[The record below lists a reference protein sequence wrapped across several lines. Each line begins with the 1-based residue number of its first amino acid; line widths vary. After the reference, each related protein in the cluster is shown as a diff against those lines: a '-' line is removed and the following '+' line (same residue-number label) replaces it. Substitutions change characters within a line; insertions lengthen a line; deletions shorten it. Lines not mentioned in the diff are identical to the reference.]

1 MTSETESLLSRIL
14 YLYVMCEAIYD
25 THKAGLVARSDSES
39 NRCTEEAE
47 YKDTLEKHLGQGCT
61 MYKPILFAKD

>member
-1 MTSETESLLSRIL
+1 
-14 YLYVMCEAIYD
+14 MCEAIYD
-25 THKAGLVARSDSES
+25 THEAGLVARGDSES

-47 YKDTLEKHLGQGCT
+47 LIDTLEKHLGQGRT